1 MNFSMFLEQ
10 HSNFDFTNYI
20 VDAIRPSDEGR
31 FGFNLKLSNIDDDIT
46 EHKKYIKAIDNIFK
60 KVLKL

>member
-1 MNFSMFLEQ
+1 MNFTTFLEQ
-10 HSNFDFTNYI
+10 NSNFDFTQYI
-20 VDAIRPSDEGR
+20 IEVVDD
-31 FGFNLKLSNIDDDIT
+31 NDIT

>member
-10 HSNFDFTNYI
+10 HLNFDFTKYI
-20 VDAIRPSDEGR
+20 VEVVDD
-31 FGFNLKLSNIDDDIT
+31 NDDIT